1 MANTVTATVD
11 FRQLVKRLEAL
22 PVELGSKRGGPLRVA
37 LRAGGRV
44 IQADAK
50 SRAENLSEAVSAGG
64 SVSQR
69 STPSQSTPADTAP
82 KVGRS
87 GRLARAIRLS
97 LVKRPAMTEEMQI
110 WVYPGRK
117 RGDPRG
123 AYYWRFVE
131 FGTSLM
137 QARPFLRPA
146 FEAKKREALGVFS
159 TTFGKAIAAAE
170 RKLSRMR

>member
-37 LRAGGRV
+37 LRAAGRV
-44 IQADAK
+44 IQAQAK
-50 SRAENLSEAVSAGG
+50 QNAELLPGAVAAGG
-64 SVSQR
+64 SVPQR
-69 STPSQSTPADTAP
+69 STPRQSMPADTAP
-82 KVGRS
+82 KTGRT

-97 LVKRPAMTEEMQI
+97 LVNRPTMTEEMQL

-117 RGDPRG
+117 RDDPRG

-131 FGTSLM
+131 LGTSLM

-146 FEAKKREALGVFS
+146 FESKKREALGVFS
-159 TTFGKAIAAAE
+159 ERFGKAITAAE
-170 RKLSRMR
+170 RKLSRMP